1 MKERTTKDLGLDD
14 NNKKIYEL
22 EEEFNLEDLFNS
34 DKKEVESIEK
44 KKKDLE
50 EQI

>member
-14 NNKKIYEL
+14 DNKKIHKL
-22 EEEFNLEDLFNS
+22 EQEFNIEDLFNNS
-34 DKKEVESIEK
+34 NAYVDSIEK